1 MSEPT
6 TGEYK
11 AADDQLGVALN
22 RLSEIGDE
30 IKKLSADETQ
40 RRSELATEMK
50 ALRDDVD
57 KIHNEREQARA
68 NAEADATMQWLKDFQ
83 AEQSRKPSKAH
94 LLGQPS
100 RNDSDGSDNFFATV
114 AKSRSRD
121 YREAQAAQD
130 ALASMGIRWSDAGA
144 DKVSAKATLGTT
156 DAAGGYIIPNN
167 LVGSLIEHA
176 TARNPYRQLLNVIS
190 GVRGSAV
197 DVPVEGLSPT
207 RATVQAW
214 GATKSNT
221 DLTVSNYT
229 ATLYT
234 LAHILDVSN
243 QLLRHSEGA
252 AEQLVRSTL
261 SRKLAQGESYYIL
274 AGSGSS
280 EPKGILTS
288 IGTSGQFV
296 TSFTASSTTLVGSIA
311 HALAEAASPLADR
324 NRVPDGAVVSPST
337 FWTMVAQGTDT
348 AGFFFNPAEGPG
360 QINAN
365 GAPSFSVFGIRVL
378 PDANMVAAGATDDLL
393 IGEFGTANLY
403 VGDDYRVDV
412 SSEAGDRWDKNLTG
426 FRAEEEIGFNADP
439 YVVSGHFQRIL
450 DVVP

>member
-1 MSEPT
+1 MSDVT
-6 TGEYK
+6 TGDFK
-11 AADDQLGVALN
+11 DASDQLGVALN

-40 RRSELATEMK
+40 RRSELETEMK
-50 ALRDDVD
+50 ALRGDVD
-57 KIHNEREQARA
+57 KLHNDREKARA
-68 NAEADATMQWLKDFQ
+68 DAEADETMKWLKDFQ

-94 LLGQPS
+94 LLGQLAKG
-100 RNDSDGSDNFFATV
+100 DGSDNFFATV
-114 AKSRSRD
+114 AKSRSRN
-121 YREAQAAQD
+121 YREAQKAQD
-130 ALASMGIRWSDAGA
+130 ALAEMGIRWSEAGP

-167 LVGSLIEHA
+167 LVSSLIEHA
-176 TARNPYRQLLNVIS
+176 TAQNPYRQLLNVIS

-197 DVPVEGLSPT
+197 DVPVEGLAPT

-261 SRKLAQGESYYIL
+261 SRKLAQGEAYYIL

-288 IGTSGQFV
+288 IGTSGDFV
-296 TSFTASSTTLVGSIA
+296 TSFTASGTTLAGSIA
-311 HALAEAASPLADR
+311 KALATAASPLADR
-324 NRVPDGAVVSPST
+324 NRVPDGAIVSPST
-337 FWTMVAQGTDT
+337 FWTMVSQGTDT

-403 VGDDYRVDV
+403 IGDDYRVDV